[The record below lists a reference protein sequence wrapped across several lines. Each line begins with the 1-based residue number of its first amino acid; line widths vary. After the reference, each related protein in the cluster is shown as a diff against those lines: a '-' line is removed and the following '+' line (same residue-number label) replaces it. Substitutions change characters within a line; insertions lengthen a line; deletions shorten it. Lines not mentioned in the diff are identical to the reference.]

1 VAGTLYFLVQWGYI
15 YFQVGL
21 NRYGAIYGSFAAL
34 PLFLIW
40 VQVSWF
46 LLLFGAEVSYAHQT
60 LDTHEFESA
69 AETASPNVR
78 RLVSLWILH
87 LAVKQFREKRSA
99 MTFTWL
105 IRHSRIPVALAEP
118 ILAMLCEAGLLIE
131 MREKRSYLPGRS
143 IDQLRISDV
152 TLAIESRGTPL
163 SELPFFR
170 AKELGSFEKALSVFQ
185 DLIEKSDENRFLAEI

>member
-1 VAGTLYFLVQWGYI
+1 
-15 YFQVGL
+15 
-21 NRYGAIYGSFAAL
+21 
-34 PLFLIW
+34 
-40 VQVSWF
+40 
-46 LLLFGAEVSYAHQT
+46 
-60 LDTHEFESA
+60 
-69 AETASPNVR
+69 
-78 RLVSLWILH
+78 
-87 LAVKQFREKRSA
+87 
-99 MTFTWL
+99 
-105 IRHSRIPVALAEP
+105 
-118 ILAMLCEAGLLIE
+118 